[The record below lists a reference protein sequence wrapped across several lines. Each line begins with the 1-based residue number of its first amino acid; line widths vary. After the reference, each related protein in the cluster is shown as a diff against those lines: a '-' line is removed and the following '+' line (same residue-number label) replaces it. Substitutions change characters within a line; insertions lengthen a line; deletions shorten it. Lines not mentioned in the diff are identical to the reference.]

1 MMKKIV
7 LLALMLTPLGLCA
20 QTRQAAD
27 AAYEAG
33 RFQEALNYYRQE
45 AKTAGGDALYEAQ
58 LRAVACQFM
67 LGQYMNAAKDI
78 FSTPLPSHPVW
89 KARFL
94 LYRIQTAQRV
104 KNIYSPALPNASE
117 DAADFSNLSSEQWK
131 DKINETFEQ
140 LWALRADLINAP
152 LEKETLILE
161 IKDADLKAVPTLFD
175 FVTLTWKEYL
185 TEQSF
190 TAVPLRAKTALTLEY
205 SSASKAA
212 NNVQK
217 LLDILAEA
225 AKLGGKNRAD
235 ARLIWQA
242 QRIMLPFE
250 HREFFTFEDKTAE
263 QAEAARLLQTL
274 AGYIESKKGILA
286 KISRLLPAANA
297 DYGKS
302 YAAYAAAGLLNQN
315 EEYAQAVALCDW
327 AQTKLGDNYYTQS
340 CARLAQEIRKPVLE
354 VTSPTA
360 NQDPADTRVSFT
372 VRNAPEA
379 FARLYP
385 VTEKDLKTWYKTNS
399 SYIHNW
405 NYLTEI
411 PGEEIP
417 QLLKRMPLATLN
429 QAVSYAKP
437 HAFETM
443 EFKLPRLEQRGFYV
457 LLLSMNREFNPE
469 KSPIQAVVLNNTDL
483 ALFVSAAIEGDPA
496 EYHTAQN
503 KTFYPNVFRIYAL
516 NLKTGEPETN
526 ADVTYFTD
534 WQGHTEQGKTNEK
547 GILPVKRKISTN
559 LRASNHY
566 SIMPKAVSGAGTA
579 LIDTT
584 ADFHFYPQDPVRLFA
599 ETDRAVYRPGQ
610 KVQFAVYGF
619 ERAGRGLKT
628 LPENA
633 KVSVTLRDANY
644 EKIYDKPLP
653 LNAYGTARG
662 EVTLPE
668 TGLLGNYRV
677 EAVFKSASRTTRANT
692 SFRVDEYKRP
702 EYEISLSPAAAL
714 QYGKEAKIE
723 GKALYYFGAPL
734 EKANVKYTIHREYF
748 RPRWWWWMPYVN
760 AEREFIS
767 QGETQT
773 DKNGVFSFS
782 FTPQNTKGK
791 DLPSVYTVHAEVADA
806 SGRVI
811 ETTRTYKAADK
822 AVFFQASFDKG
833 FYDAQTAGPLAEVK
847 LTDVNGEAAAGK
859 FTAEIYE
866 LENVLNEKEQEE
878 TGYEAPP
885 YLEYSSFS
893 LEHLYGDNKEIR
905 KVSSREF
912 SLKKA
917 ESARLEIAALP
928 EGIYKLKLRAKNA
941 DQTELIFLVTEKK
954 SSLALPSVAI
964 AQYEKYYPGTQAKV
978 LIGAKALNGA
988 KQIEVYEDGQFL
1000 ALKERISSGAEV
1012 YSLPIQNN
1020 WRGGVYLRWFGASD
1034 YRIHSE
1040 ETYIEVPFDNKE
1052 LSLQIQIP
1060 ESVKPGEKVQWS
1072 LSAKNAAGAPV
1083 QGQASV
1089 RIYDKSLDY
1098 YAKPRTAFTLDN
1110 LYPYPSL
1117 KASITTRAHDR
1128 RITSV
1133 YPDEDMYVFDSEEKP
1148 QMPRLNLQPH
1158 FYRYNIVRSA
1168 GAMDY
1173 GAPAMATMK
1182 AAAPRAA
1189 KQAAV
1194 EEAAF
1199 DTDDAASIERSAVE
1213 GEILGATDSRNES
1226 DEKEIRFDFS
1236 ETAYFNPT
1244 LPIQG
1249 GKGTLAFTMPQSLT
1263 AWNVMAFALTK
1274 TADFGEFEAQT
1285 VTQKDLSVRL
1295 SLPRFWREEDASV
1308 LVAQVSNL
1316 TDKKLTAEVTLD
1328 LTFNGKDAAERFGV
1342 EKTTQKVSVPAA
1354 GTAVLNWPVSVPSGV
1369 GVLKAAVTV
1378 RSGKEADAEVREIPI
1393 LPAKE
1398 RLAESVTA
1406 ALESGRTELKLENL
1420 LTDDPTREVS
1430 SVTLRV
1436 DPGLLLGVFNAMPQ
1450 LLRPVYNDALSV
1462 AAGYIPLAVVNGFY
1476 KTYPMLQDAV
1486 AKLPKRN
1493 TRTPVW
1499 NDNTD
1504 PSRLLLLEETPWL
1517 RQARGGAGREAFLT
1531 DLFNPSDV
1539 EKARQKA
1546 EKDLAK
1552 YQTASGGYSWMP
1564 GGKPS
1569 AYITLSLLSAYAE
1582 ALRYGGQIPT
1592 EAAKKALKWLSPVIE
1607 KDLLDAQ
1614 DSYASVSFA
1623 LYAAYVFTAFDQ
1635 KWPEV
1640 KSAPVKKWLDYADSH
1655 SQYMTPLGQTYAA
1668 AAYHRLGENTKA
1680 QNYLDLV
1687 LSQMKSNPV
1696 TGTYFAPEELSW
1708 LWYNDTLRTQT
1719 ATLRTLMEIRPE
1731 SDKAAELVKWL
1742 LFNRKAQEWDSS
1754 SATADAV
1761 YALLDYMQRKG
1772 LLDDPAEYTLQWGGN
1787 SKTLHFEPFDWSEQL
1802 SWTME
1807 AQNVPEKYYTASAA
1821 KRGGLTGFV
1830 TLDAVYTTA
1839 NAKASPK
1846 GVLNVQR
1853 QYFLKYTENG
1863 REKVRLLQPQEE
1875 LPAGSEVE
1883 VRLTIQADSAFD
1895 YVLLQDPKP
1904 AGFENTDLLSGWSW
1918 NILPVYRQY
1927 RDASTQF
1934 FIDSVPAGK
1943 YTLSYTLRPTLEG
1956 TYHALPAQLQSMYSP
1971 QFSAHTDAARL
1982 NVR

>member
-1 MMKKIV
+1 MKKII

-45 AKTAGGDALYEAQ
+45 VKTAGGDALYEAQ

-67 LGQYMNAAKDI
+67 LGQYMNAAKEI
-78 FSTPLPSHPVW
+78 FTLPLPSHPVW

-94 LYRIQTAQRV
+94 LYRMQTAQRV
-104 KNIYSPALPNASE
+104 KNMYSPALPNASE
-117 DAADFSNLSSEQWK
+117 DGADLSTLSPEQWK
-131 DKINETFEQ
+131 DKIDETFEQ
-140 LWALRADLINAP
+140 LWSLRADLINAP

-175 FVTLTWKEYL
+175 FVTLKWKEYL
-185 TEQSF
+185 IGQSF

-205 SSASKAA
+205 PSASKTA
-212 NNVQK
+212 NNAQK

-235 ARLIWQA
+235 ARLIWQV

-250 HREFFTFEDKTAE
+250 YDQFFTFEDKTAE
-263 QAEAARLLQTL
+263 RAEAARLLQTL
-274 AGYIESKKGILA
+274 TGYTEEKKGVLA
-286 KISRLLPAANA
+286 KISRLLRTSSAN
-297 DYGKS
+297 YGKS
-302 YAAYAAAGLLNQN
+302 YAAYTAAGLLNQN

-327 AQTKLGDNYYTQS
+327 AQTKLGNNYYTQS
-340 CARLAQEIRKPVLE
+340 CARLAQEIRKPVLN
-354 VTSPTA
+354 VMAPNA
-360 NQDPADTRVSFT
+360 NQDPTNTRVNCT
-372 VRNAPEA
+372 VRNAPEV

-385 VTEKDLKTWYKTNS
+385 VTEKELKTWYNNAYS
-399 SYIHNW
+399 SSRHQW
-405 NYLTEI
+405 DYLTEI
-411 PGEEIP
+411 PGKEIP
-417 QLLKRMPLATLN
+417 RLLKRTPLATLN
-429 QAVSYAKP
+429 QAVSYEKP
-437 HAFETM
+437 HAFKTI
-443 EFKLPRLEQRGFYV
+443 EFKLPQLEQRGFYIV
-457 LLLSMNREFNPE
+457 LLSLNRDFNSE
-469 KSPIQAVVLNNTDL
+469 NSPLKAVVLNNTDL

-496 EYHTAQN
+496 DYRTGQN
-503 KTFYPNVFRIYAL
+503 KTFDPNIFRIYAL
-516 NLKTGEPETN
+516 NLKTGEPEAN

-534 WQGHTEQGKTNEK
+534 WRGRTEQGKTNEN
-547 GILPVKRKISTN
+547 GVLSVKRKISTN
-559 LRASNHY
+559 FRASNHY
-566 SIMPKAVSGAGTA
+566 LLMPKAVSSAGTA
-579 LIDTT
+579 LMTNFT
-584 ADFHFYPQDPVRLFA
+584 FFNFYPQDPVRLFA

-628 LPENA
+628 LA
-633 KVSVTLRDANY
+633 AGTKVSVTLRDANY
-644 EKIYDKPLP
+644 EKIYNKTLP
-653 LNAYGTARG
+653 LNAYGTAQG

-668 TGLLGNYRV
+668 TGLLGNYLV
-677 EAVFKSASRTTRANT
+677 EAEFKNAQRTTRANA

-702 EYEISLSPAAAL
+702 EYEITLSPSAAL
-714 QYGKEAKIE
+714 QYGKEAQIE

-734 EKANVKYTIHREYF
+734 EKANVKYTIHRKYF
-748 RPRWWWWMPYVN
+748 TPRWWWWMPYEN
-760 AEREFIS
+760 AEREFIA
-767 QGETQT
+767 QGETKT
-773 DKNGVFSFS
+773 DKNGAFSFS
-782 FTPQNTKGK
+782 FTPQNTKCK
-791 DLPSVYTVHAEVADA
+791 NLPSVYTVHAEVADA

-811 ETTRTYKAADK
+811 ETTRTYKAAQK
-822 AVFFQASFDKG
+822 AAFFQASFDKG
-833 FYDAQTAGPLAEVK
+833 FYDAKTASSLAEVK
-847 LTDVNGEAAAGK
+847 LTDVNGEPTDGK

-866 LENVLNEKEQEE
+866 VKNILPEE
-878 TGYEAPP
+878 TQQTQEGRNYHDPSQSWEN
-885 YLEYSSFS
+885 
-893 LEHLYGDNKEIR
+893 LYGNNKEIR
-905 KVSSREF
+905 KVSSHEI
-912 SLKKA
+912 SLKKG
-917 ESARLEIAALP
+917 ESAKLNIAALT

-941 DQTELIFLVTEKK
+941 DDANLIFLVTEKK
-954 SSLALPSVAI
+954 SSLALPAVAVV
-964 AQYEKYYPGTQAKV
+964 QHEKYYPGTQAKV
-978 LIGAKALNGA
+978 LIGAQALKGA
-988 KQIEVYEDGQFL
+988 KRIEVYDDGQFL
-1000 ALKERISSGAEV
+1000 ALRELTGAGAGV
-1012 YSLPIQNN
+1012 YSLPIQNH
-1020 WRGGVYLRWFGASD
+1020 WRGGVHLRWFGTSD
-1034 YRIHSE
+1034 YRFYSQQAFIQ
-1040 ETYIEVPFDNKE
+1040 VPFDNKE
-1052 LSLQIQIP
+1052 LSLQIKTP
-1060 ESVKPGEKVQWS
+1060 DAVKPAEKVQWE

-1098 YAKPRTAFTLDN
+1098 YAKPRPAFTMEN
-1110 LYPYPSL
+1110 LYSSPSL
-1117 KASITTRAHDR
+1117 QASMNDSEQKNTA
-1128 RITSV
+1128 SV
-1133 YPDEDMYVFDSEEKP
+1133 YPEKEVYDISEMKEAP

-1158 FYRYNIVRSA
+1158 FYYYNSFRSA
-1168 GAMDY
+1168 GGVSNY
-1173 GAPAMATMK
+1173 AMARGAMMK
-1182 AAAPRAA
+1182 TEAPMAA
-1189 KQAAV
+1189 KQMV
-1194 EEAAF
+1194 MEEAAF
-1199 DTDDAASIERSAVE
+1199 DTDGGSMERSSESAAV
-1213 GEILGATDSRNES
+1213 LGATVDDAA
-1226 DEKEIRFDFS
+1226 DETAETEVRSDFS

-1249 GKGTLAFTMPQSLT
+1249 GKSTVAFTMPQSLT

-1274 TADFGEFEAQT
+1274 TADFGAFEAQT
-1285 VTQKDLSVRL
+1285 LTRKDLSVRL
-1295 SLPRFWREEDASV
+1295 SLPRFWREGDASV

-1316 TDKKLTAEVTLD
+1316 TDKKLSAEVTLD
-1328 LTFNGKDAAERFGV
+1328 LTLDGKDAAARFGI
-1342 EKTTQKVSVPAA
+1342 EKTTQKVSVPAG
-1354 GTAVLNWPVSVPSGV
+1354 GTAALNWPVSVPSGV
-1369 GVLKAAVTV
+1369 GVIKAAVTV
-1378 RSGKEADAEVREIPI
+1378 RSGKDADAEVREIPL

-1406 ALESGRTELKLENL
+1406 ALESGRAELKLENL
-1420 LTDDPTREVS
+1420 LTEDPTRKVS

-1436 DPGLLLGVFNAMPQ
+1436 DPGLLLSVFNAMPQ
-1450 LLRPVYNDALSV
+1450 LLRPTYNDVLSV
-1462 AAGYIPLAVVNGFY
+1462 ASSYVPLAVVNGFY

-1493 TRTPVW
+1493 TRTPAW
-1499 NDNTD
+1499 NDNSD

-1517 RQARGGAGREAFLT
+1517 RQARGGAQRGAFLT

-1582 ALRYGGQIPT
+1582 ALRHGGQIPT
-1592 EAAKKALKWLSPVIE
+1592 GAAKKALKWLWPVIE
-1607 KDLLDAQ
+1607 KDLLA
-1614 DSYASVSFA
+1614 STGSSSSVSFA

-1635 KWPEV
+1635 TWTEV
-1640 KSAPVKKWLDYADSH
+1640 KSAPVKKWLDYADAH
-1655 SQYMTPLGQTYAA
+1655 AQYMTPIGQTYAA
-1668 AAYHRLGENTKA
+1668 AAYYRLGENTKA

-1687 LSQMKSNPV
+1687 LSQMKTNPI
-1696 TGTYFAPEELSW
+1696 TGAYFAPEELSW

-1731 SDKAAELVKWL
+1731 SDKASELVKWL
-1742 LFNRKAQEWDSS
+1742 LFNRKAQAWDSS

-1772 LLDDPAEYTLQWGGN
+1772 LLDDPAEYTLQWGEKD
-1787 SKTLHFEPFDWSEQL
+1787 KTLHFEPFDWSEQL
-1802 SWTME
+1802 SWTVQ

-1863 REKVRLLQPQEE
+1863 REKVRALQPQEE

-1918 NILPVYRQY
+1918 DILPVYRQY

-1934 FIDSVPAGK
+1934 FIDHVPAGK

-1982 NVR
+1982 NVK

>member
-1 MMKKIV
+1 
-7 LLALMLTPLGLCA
+7 MLTPLGLCA

-27 AAYEAG
+27 AAYKEG
-33 RFQEALNYYRQE
+33 RFKEALNYYRQE

-58 LRAVACQFM
+58 LRAAACQFM
-67 LGQYMNAAKDI
+67 LGQYMNAAQEV
-78 FSTPLPSHPVW
+78 FSAPLPSQPVW

-94 LYRIQTAQRV
+94 LYRIQTAQSV
-104 KNIYSPALPNASE
+104 KNIYSPALPGASE
-117 DAADFSNLSSEQWK
+117 DGADLSNLSPAQWK

-140 LWALRADLINAP
+140 LWSLRTDLINAP

-175 FVTLTWKEYL
+175 FVTLKWDEYL
-185 TEQSF
+185 AGQPF
-190 TAVPLRAKTALTLEY
+190 TAIPLRAKTALTQEY
-205 SSASKAA
+205 PSSSKTT
-212 NNVQK
+212 NNAQK
-217 LLDILAEA
+217 LLNILGEA

-242 QRIMLPFE
+242 RRITLPFE
-250 HREFFTFEDKTAE
+250 RSQFFTFEDKNAE
-263 QAEAARLLQTL
+263 RAEAARQLQTL
-274 AGYIESKKGILA
+274 AGYIESKKGVLA
-286 KISRLLPAANA
+286 QISRLLHVSAA

-302 YAAYAAAGLLNQN
+302 YAAYAAAELLHKN
-315 EEYAQAVALCDW
+315 EEYAQSVALCDW
-327 AQTKLGDNYYTQS
+327 AQTKLGNNYYTQS
-340 CARLAQEIRKPVLE
+340 CARLAQEIRKPVLD
-354 VTSPTA
+354 VISPDA
-360 NQDPADTRVSFT
+360 NQNPANTRLSFT
-372 VRNAPEA
+372 VRNAPEV
-379 FARLYP
+379 FIRLYP
-385 VTEKDLKTWYKTNS
+385 VTEKDLKTWYLNGAS
-399 SYIHNW
+399 SGIHNW
-405 NYLTEI
+405 DYLTQI
-411 PGEEIP
+411 PGKEIP
-417 QLLKRMPLATLN
+417 QLLKRTPLTTGN
-429 QAVSYAKP
+429 QSVSYKKP
-437 HAFETM
+437 HAFQTA
-443 EFKLPRLEQRGFYV
+443 EFKLPELEKRGFYAV
-457 LLLSMNREFNPE
+457 LLSLDRDFNPHNAPL
-469 KSPIQAVVLNNTDL
+469 KAVVLNNTDL
-483 ALFVSAAIEGDPA
+483 ALFVSTAIEGDPA
-496 EYHTAQN
+496 EYRTGQN
-503 KTFYPNVFRIYAL
+503 KTFYPDVFHIYAL
-516 NLKTGEPETN
+516 NLKTGEPEAN

-534 WQGHTEQGKTNEK
+534 WRGASEQGKTNEK
-547 GILPVKRKISTN
+547 GVLPVKRKIST
-559 LRASNHY
+559 LPRANNHY
-566 SIMPKAVSGAGTA
+566 SIMPKAVNGAGTA
-579 LIDTT
+579 VINHFTYFD
-584 ADFHFYPQDPVRLFA
+584 FYPQDPVRLFA

-628 LPENA
+628 LPANA
-633 KVSVTLRDANY
+633 KVSLTLRDANY
-644 EKIYDKPLP
+644 QKIYVKTLP
-653 LNAYGTARG
+653 FNAYGTARG
-662 EVTLPE
+662 EMTLPE
-668 TGLLGNYRV
+668 TGLLGNYRL
-677 EAVFKSASRTTRANT
+677 EAEFQNAARTIRANA

-702 EYEISLSPAAAL
+702 EYEITLSPAAAL
-714 QYGKEAKIE
+714 QYGKETQIE

-734 EKANVKYTIHREYF
+734 EKASVKYTIHREYF
-748 RPRWWWWMPYVN
+748 RPRWGWWMPYVN
-760 AEREFIS
+760 AEREFIA

-773 DKNGVFSFS
+773 DKNGVFVFS
-782 FTPQNTKGK
+782 FTPQNANGK
-791 DLPSVYTVHAEVADA
+791 NIPSVYTVHAEAADA

-811 ETTRTYKAADK
+811 ETSRAYKAAHK
-822 AVFFQASFDKG
+822 AAFFQASFDKG
-833 FYDAQTAGPLAEVK
+833 FYDARTAGPLAEVK
-847 LTDVNGEAAAGK
+847 LTDVNGEATGGK

-866 LENVLNEKEQEE
+866 LENVLKEKKQKQETREYNGE
-878 TGYEAPP
+878 T
-885 YLEYSSFS
+885 FS
-893 LEHLYGDNKEIR
+893 LENLYGENKETR

-912 SLKKA
+912 SLKKG
-917 ESARLEIAALP
+917 ESAKLDIAALP

-941 DQTELIFLVTEKK
+941 DETDLIFLVTEKK
-954 SSLALPSVAI
+954 SSLALPATAI
-964 AQYEKYYPGTQAKV
+964 AQHEKYYPGAQAKV
-978 LIGAKALNGA
+978 LIGAQDLKGA
-988 KQIEVYEDGQFL
+988 KQIEVYDDGQFL
-1000 ALKERISSGAEV
+1000 ALRETAPSGAEV

-1034 YRIHSE
+1034 YRFYSK
-1040 ETYIEVPFDNKE
+1040 ETHIEVPFDNKE
-1052 LSLQIQIP
+1052 LSLQIQTP
-1060 ESVKPGEKVQWS
+1060 VSVKPGEKVQWT

-1098 YAKPRTAFTLDN
+1098 YAKPRAALTPDN
-1110 LYPYPSL
+1110 LYPSPSL
-1117 KASITTRAHDR
+1117 NSSLTNSGHANAP
-1128 RITSV
+1128 SV
-1133 YPDEDMYVFDSEEKP
+1133 YSPENTYVFEQEEPP
-1148 QMPRLNLQPH
+1148 QMPRLNLLPH
-1158 FYRYNIVRSA
+1158 FYVYNSFRA
-1168 GAMDY
+1168 RGATDM
-1173 GAPAMATMK
+1173 AFSVNAMK
-1182 AAAPRAA
+1182 SAA
-1189 KQAAV
+1189 KQAV
-1194 EEAAF
+1194 MTEAAF
-1199 DTDDAASIERSAVE
+1199 DADDVAGAEEAAADGRMTGANPGTDKSAENAVRS
-1213 GEILGATDSRNES
+1213 
-1226 DEKEIRFDFS
+1226 DFS
-1236 ETAYFNPT
+1236 ETAYFNPA

-1249 GKGTLAFTMPQSLT
+1249 GKGMLAFTMPQSLT
-1263 AWNVMAFALTK
+1263 AWNIAAFALTK
-1274 TADFGEFEAQT
+1274 TADFGTFEAQT
-1285 VTQKDLSVRL
+1285 VTRKDLMIRL
-1295 SLPRFWREEDASV
+1295 SPPRFWREGDAGV

-1316 TDKKLTAEVTLD
+1316 KDKKLTAEVTLD
-1328 LTFNGKDAAERFGV
+1328 LTLNGRDAAERFGI

-1354 GTAVLNWPVSVPSGV
+1354 GTTALNWPVSVPAGV

-1378 RSGKEADAEVREIPI
+1378 RSGADADAEAREIPL

-1398 RLAESVTA
+1398 RLTESVTA

-1420 LTDDPTREVS
+1420 LTADPTREVS

-1450 LLRPVYNDALSV
+1450 LLRPAYNDALSV
-1462 AAGYIPLAVVNGFY
+1462 AAGYVPLAVVNGFY

-1486 AKLPKRN
+1486 AKLPKRS
-1493 TRTPVW
+1493 TRTPAW
-1499 NDNTD
+1499 NDNSD

-1517 RQARGGAGREAFLT
+1517 RQARGGAGRETFLT

-1539 EKARQKA
+1539 ETARQKA
-1546 EKDLAK
+1546 EKELAK

-1569 AYITLSLLSAYAE
+1569 AYITLSLLSAYSE

-1592 EAAKKALKWLSPVIE
+1592 DAAKKALKWLSPVIE
-1607 KDLLDAQ
+1607 KDLSAEKN
-1614 DSYASVSFA
+1614 SYACVSLA
-1623 LYAAYVFTAFDQ
+1623 LYAAHVFTAFDQ
-1635 KWPEV
+1635 TWPEV
-1640 KSAPVKKWLDYADSH
+1640 KSAPVKKWLDYAASH

-1696 TGTYFAPEELSW
+1696 TGAYFAPEELSW

-1731 SDKAAELVKWL
+1731 SDKASELVKWL
-1742 LFNRKAQEWDSS
+1742 LFNRKAQTWDSS
-1754 SATADAV
+1754 AATAEAV

-1772 LLDDPAEYTLQWGGN
+1772 LLDDPAEYTIQWGGDN
-1787 SKTLHFEPFDWSEQL
+1787 KTLHFEPFDWSEQL
-1802 SWTME
+1802 SWTKE

-1971 QFSAHTDAARL
+1971 QFSAHTDAAKL
-1982 NVR
+1982 NVK